1 METSTFSMAT
11 VGQDGTLEGKA
22 LKGQVFCYLGHQ
34 RFGLHGNSLGVS
46 NCLGAGLGQLRETED
61 ALWERGSCFH
71 GEAWRTEC
79 WVTLRILSGED
90 CLHSSPPG
98 QGQTKMKW

>member
-1 METSTFSMAT
+1 MFSMAT

-34 RFGLHGNSLGVS
+34 RFGLHGNSPGVS
-46 NCLGAGLGQLRETED
+46 NCLGAGLGQLREKED
-61 ALWERGSCFH
+61 ALWERGRCFH

-79 WVTLRILSGED
+79 WVTLRILSGEY
-90 CLHSSPPG
+90 CLHSGPPG
-98 QGQTKMKW
+98 QGQTKIK